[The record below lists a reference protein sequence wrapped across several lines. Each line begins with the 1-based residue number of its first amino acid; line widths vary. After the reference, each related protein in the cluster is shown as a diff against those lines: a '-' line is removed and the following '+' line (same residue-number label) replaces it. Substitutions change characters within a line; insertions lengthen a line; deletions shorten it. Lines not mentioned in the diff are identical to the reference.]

1 MKYIFF
7 IICFNILSEA
17 FSMSNAVKPKL
28 CIDCKFFIKD
38 NVFTRNE
45 FGKCALFSKVKKNDN
60 YLVDGSNQY
69 DKTEY
74 SYCSIVR
81 NYEDRCGEEGRL
93 YEKR

>member
-7 IICFNILSEA
+7 IICFNILSTV

-38 NVFTRNE
+38 NVFTLNE

-60 YLVDGSNQY
+60 YLVDGSKQY
-69 DKTEY
+69 DKMEY

-81 NYEDRCGEEGRL
+81 NFEDMCGEEGRL